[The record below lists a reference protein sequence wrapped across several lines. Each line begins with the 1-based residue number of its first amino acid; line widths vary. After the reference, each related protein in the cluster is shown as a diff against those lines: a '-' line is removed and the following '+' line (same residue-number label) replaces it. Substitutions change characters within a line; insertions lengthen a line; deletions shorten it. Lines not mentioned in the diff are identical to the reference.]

1 MRLYLPS
8 FSKKFG
14 LMIFNQK
21 YFFQAS
27 FITMVMGF
35 GMNLH
40 ASEVSQDEK
49 NIEKVVTQSF
59 KPLMDEY
66 GVAGMAIGVIYKGKS
81 YEKYYGVRFKDTNES
96 VNGQTLF
103 ELGSLSKTFTAIS
116 GTYAKNQGKISFN
129 DQPSKYIPA
138 LKNSEINKVNLLELL
153 TYTSGN
159 LPLQFPDDVKT
170 DKQILEYFKNW
181 KANNPPGAYREYSN
195 PSIGL
200 FGYLTAKSMNVSFS
214 SLLEEIIFPQLNLK
228 HTYVNVP
235 EEQKMNYAF
244 GYDEN
249 NKPIRVNPGP
259 LSDEAYGVKS
269 TLPDMLKFVKSNLNV
284 DTNSP
289 AMKKA
294 ILDTHKGYFKV
305 ADSGMTQAL
314 GWEMFSYPTTSE
326 ILQASN
332 SKQILLG
339 LNPVVK
345 ELSQPKSKVFHK
357 TGSTNGFGAY
367 ILLSP
372 EEDLG
377 LVMLMNKKIPNVDR
391 IKAAYNV
398 FEILK
403 NN

>member
-8 FSKKFG
+8 FFQKFN
-14 LMIFNQK
+14 LMVFNQK
-21 YFFQAS
+21 YFYQVS

-35 GMNLH
+35 GMNLY
-40 ASEVSQDEK
+40 ANEVSQNEEK
-49 NIEKVVTQSF
+49 IEKIVTQSF

-66 GVAGMAIGVIYKGKS
+66 GVAGMAVGVIYNGKN
-81 YEKYYGVRFKDTNES
+81 YENYYGVRSKDTNGS
-96 VNGQTLF
+96 VNSQTIF

-116 GTYAKNQGKISFN
+116 GTYAKNQGEISFD
-129 DQPSKYIPA
+129 DQPGKYVPA
-138 LKNSEINKVNLLELL
+138 LKKSEINKVNLLQLL
-153 TYTSGN
+153 TITSDN
-159 LPLQFPDDVKT
+159 LPLQFPDNIKT
-170 DKQILEYFKNW
+170 YKQILEYFKKW
-181 KANNPPGAYREYSN
+181 KVKNPPGTYREYSN

-200 FGYLTAKSMNVSFS
+200 FGYLTAKSMDVPFS

-235 EEQKMNYAF
+235 EAQKTNYAL

-249 NKPIRVNPGP
+249 NKPVRVNPGP

-269 TLPDMLKFVKSNLNV
+269 TLPDMLKFVNSNLNI
-284 DTNSP
+284 DKNSP
-289 AMKKA
+289 AMKKS

-332 SKQILLG
+332 SKQILMG
-339 LNPVVK
+339 SNPVVK
-345 ELSQPKSKVFHK
+345 VLLQPKSKVFHK

-367 ILLSP
+367 VLFIP
-372 EEDLG
+372 EEGFG

-398 FEILK
+398 FETLK

>member
-1 MRLYLPS
+1 MV
-8 FSKKFG
+8 FSQR
-14 LMIFNQK
+14 N
-21 YFFQAS
+21 FFQAS
-27 FITMVMGF
+27 SITIIMGF
-35 GMNLH
+35 GMPLH
-40 ASEVSQDEK
+40 ANEFSQNEK
-49 NIEKVVTQSF
+49 KIEKVVTQSF

-66 GVAGMAIGVIYKGKS
+66 GVAGMAIGIIYNGRS
-81 YEKYYGVRFKDTNES
+81 YENYYGVRSKDTNEN
-96 VNGQTLF
+96 VNSHTLF
-103 ELGSLSKTFTAIS
+103 ELGSLSKTFTAVS
-116 GTYAKNQGKISFN
+116 GTYANNQGKISFN
-129 DQPSKYIPA
+129 DHPSKYLPA

-159 LPLQFPDDVKT
+159 LPLQFPDNIKT
-170 DKQILEYFKNW
+170 DQQILEYFKNW
-181 KANNPPGAYREYSN
+181 KAKNPSGTYREYSN

-235 EEQKMNYAF
+235 EAQRTNYAF

-269 TLPDMLKFVKSNLNV
+269 TLPDMLKFVNSNLNV

-289 AMKKA
+289 VMKQA
-294 ILDTHKGYFKV
+294 IRDTQKGYFKV

-339 LNPVVK
+339 SNPVVK

-367 ILLSP
+367 VLFIP
-372 EEDLG
+372 EEGFG
-377 LVMLMNKKIPNVDR
+377 LVMLVNKKIPNIDR

-398 FEILK
+398 FETLK
-403 NN
+403 DH

>member
-1 MRLYLPS
+1 MRLYVPYFL
-8 FSKKFG
+8 KKFN
-14 LMIFNQK
+14 LMFFNQK

-27 FITMVMGF
+27 FITMVIGF
-35 GMNLH
+35 GMNLN
-40 ASEVSQDEK
+40 ASEVSQNEQ

-66 GVAGMAIGVIYKGKS
+66 GVAGMAIGVIYNGKS
-81 YEKYYGVRFKDTNES
+81 YEKYYGVRSKDTNES
-96 VNGQTLF
+96 VNSQTLF

-116 GTYAKNQGKISFN
+116 GTYANNQGKISFN
-129 DQPSKYIPA
+129 DHPSKYVPA
-138 LKNSEINKVNLLELL
+138 LKNSEIDKVNLLELL

-159 LPLQFPDDVKT
+159 LPLQFPDNIKT

-181 KANNPPGAYREYSN
+181 KVKNPPGTYREYSN

-200 FGYLTAKSMNVSFS
+200 FGYLTAKSMNVPFS
-214 SLLEEIIFPQLNLK
+214 SLLEKTVFPQLNLK

-235 EEQKMNYAF
+235 EAQKTNYAF

-269 TLPDMLKFVKSNLNV
+269 TLPDMLKFVNSNLNV

-305 ADSGMTQAL
+305 SDSGMTQAL

-339 LNPVVK
+339 SNPVV
-345 ELSQPKSKVFHK
+345 
-357 TGSTNGFGAY
+357 
-367 ILLSP
+367 
-372 EEDLG
+372 
-377 LVMLMNKKIPNVDR
+377 
-391 IKAAYNV
+391 
-398 FEILK
+398 
-403 NN
+403 

>member
-8 FSKKFG
+8 FFQKFN
-14 LMIFNQK
+14 LMVFNQK
-21 YFFQAS
+21 YFYQVS

-35 GMNLH
+35 GMNLY
-40 ASEVSQDEK
+40 ANEVSQNEEK
-49 NIEKVVTQSF
+49 IEKIVTQSF

-66 GVAGMAIGVIYKGKS
+66 GVAGMAVGVIYNGKN
-81 YEKYYGVRFKDTNES
+81 YENYYGVRSKDTNGS
-96 VNGQTLF
+96 VNSQTIF

-116 GTYAKNQGKISFN
+116 GTYAKNQGKISFD
-129 DQPSKYIPA
+129 DQPSKYVPA
-138 LKNSEINKVNLLELL
+138 LKKSEINKVNLLELL
-153 TYTSGN
+153 TFTSGN
-159 LPLQFPDDVKT
+159 LPLQFPDNIKT
-170 DKQILEYFKNW
+170 DKQILEYFKKW
-181 KANNPPGAYREYSN
+181 KVKNPPGTYREYSN

-200 FGYLTAKSMNVSFS
+200 FGYLTAKSMDVPFS

-235 EEQKMNYAF
+235 EAQKTNYAF

-249 NKPIRVNPGP
+249 NKPVRVNPGP

-269 TLPDMLKFVKSNLNV
+269 TLPDMLKFVNSNLNI
-284 DTNSP
+284 DKNSP
-289 AMKKA
+289 AMKKS

-332 SKQILLG
+332 SKQILMG
-339 LNPVVK
+339 SNPVVK
-345 ELSQPKSKVFHK
+345 VLSQPKSKVFHK

-367 ILLSP
+367 VLFIP
-372 EEDLG
+372 EEGFG

-398 FEILK
+398 FETLK

>member
-1 MRLYLPS
+1 MV
-8 FSKKFG
+8 FSQR
-14 LMIFNQK
+14 N
-21 YFFQAS
+21 FFQAS
-27 FITMVMGF
+27 IITIIMGF
-35 GMNLH
+35 GMPLH
-40 ASEVSQDEK
+40 ANEFSQNEK

-66 GVAGMAIGVIYKGKS
+66 GVAGMAIGIIYNGRS
-81 YEKYYGVRFKDTNES
+81 YENYYGVRSKDTNES
-96 VNGQTLF
+96 VNSQTLF
-103 ELGSLSKTFTAIS
+103 ELGSLSKTFTAVS
-116 GTYAKNQGKISFN
+116 GTYANNQGKISFN
-129 DQPSKYIPA
+129 DHPSKYLPA

-159 LPLQFPDDVKT
+159 LPLQFPDNIKT
-170 DKQILEYFKNW
+170 DQQILEYFKNW
-181 KANNPPGAYREYSN
+181 KAKNPFGTYREYSN

-235 EEQKMNYAF
+235 KAQRTNYAF

-269 TLPDMLKFVKSNLNV
+269 TLPDMLKFVNSNLNV

-289 AMKKA
+289 VMKQA
-294 ILDTHKGYFKV
+294 IRDTQKGYFKV

-339 LNPVVK
+339 SNPVVK

-367 ILLSP
+367 VLFIP
-372 EEDLG
+372 EEGFG
-377 LVMLMNKKIPNVDR
+377 LVMLMNKKIPNIDR

-398 FEILK
+398 FETLK
-403 NN
+403 DH

>member
-8 FSKKFG
+8 FFQKFN
-14 LMIFNQK
+14 LMVFNQK
-21 YFFQAS
+21 YFFQVS

-35 GMNLH
+35 GMNLY
-40 ASEVSQDEK
+40 ANEVSQNEEK
-49 NIEKVVTQSF
+49 IEKIVTQSF

-66 GVAGMAIGVIYKGKS
+66 GVAGMAVGVIYNGKN
-81 YEKYYGVRFKDTNES
+81 YENYYGVRSKDTNGS
-96 VNGQTLF
+96 VNSQTIF

-116 GTYAKNQGKISFN
+116 GTYAKNQGKISFD
-129 DQPSKYIPA
+129 DQPGKYVPA

-153 TYTSGN
+153 TFTSGN
-159 LPLQFPDDVKT
+159 LPLQFPDNIKT
-170 DKQILEYFKNW
+170 DKQILEYFKKW
-181 KANNPPGAYREYSN
+181 KVKNPPGTYREYSN

-200 FGYLTAKSMNVSFS
+200 FGYLTAKSMDVPFS

-235 EEQKMNYAF
+235 EAQKTNYAL

-249 NKPIRVNPGP
+249 NKPVRVNPGP

-269 TLPDMLKFVKSNLNV
+269 TLPDMLKFVNSNLNI
-284 DTNSP
+284 DKNSP
-289 AMKKA
+289 AMKKS

-332 SKQILLG
+332 SKQILMG
-339 LNPVVK
+339 SNPVVK
-345 ELSQPKSKVFHK
+345 VLSQPKSKVFHK

-367 ILLSP
+367 VLFIP
-372 EEDLG
+372 EEGFG

-398 FEILK
+398 FETLK

>member
-1 MRLYLPS
+1 MRLYVPYFLKKFNLMF
-8 FSKKFG
+8 FSKF
-14 LMIFNQK
+14 
-21 YFFQAS
+21 FFQAS
-27 FITMVMGF
+27 LITMVVGF
-35 GMNLH
+35 GMNLN
-40 ASEVSQDEK
+40 ASKVSQNEQ

-59 KPLMDEY
+59 KPLMNEY
-66 GVAGMAIGVIYKGKS
+66 GVAGMAIGVIYNGKT
-81 YEKYYGVRFKDTNES
+81 YEKYYGVRSKDTNES
-96 VNGQTLF
+96 VNSQTLF

-116 GTYAKNQGKISFN
+116 GTYANNQGKISFN
-129 DQPSKYIPA
+129 DHPSKYVSA
-138 LKNSEINKVNLLELL
+138 LKNSDIDKVNLLELL

-159 LPLQFPDDVKT
+159 LPLQFPDNIKT

-181 KANNPPGAYREYSN
+181 KVKNPPSTYREYSN
-195 PSIGL
+195 PSIGF
-200 FGYLTAKSMNVSFS
+200 FGYLTAKSMNVPFS
-214 SLLEEIIFPQLNLK
+214 SLLEKTIFPQLNLE

-235 EEQKMNYAF
+235 EAQKTNYAF

-249 NKPIRVNPGP
+249 NNPIRVNPGP

-269 TLPDMLKFVKSNLNV
+269 TLPDMLKFVNSNLNV

-305 ADSGMTQAL
+305 SDSGMTQAL

-339 LNPVVK
+339 SNPVVK

-367 ILLSP
+367 VLFIP
-372 EEDLG
+372 EEGFG
-377 LVMLMNKKIPNVDR
+377 LVMLMNKKIPNIDR

-398 FEILK
+398 FETLK
-403 NN
+403 DN

>member
-1 MRLYLPS
+1 
-8 FSKKFG
+8 
-14 LMIFNQK
+14 MIFNKK
-21 YFFQAS
+21 YFYQAS
-27 FITMVMGF
+27 LITIVMAF

-40 ASEVSQDEK
+40 ASEVSQNEQ

-66 GVAGMAIGVIYKGKS
+66 DVAGMAIGVIYNGKS
-81 YEKYYGVRFKDTNES
+81 YAKYYGVQSKDTNES
-96 VNGQTLF
+96 VNSQTLF
-103 ELGSLSKTFTAIS
+103 ELGSLSKIFTAIS
-116 GTYAKNQGKISFN
+116 GVYASNQGKISF
-129 DQPSKYIPA
+129 DDHPSKYEPS
-138 LKNSEINKVNLLELL
+138 LRNSEIDKVNLLELL

-159 LPLQFPDDVKT
+159 LPLQFPDNTKT

-181 KANNPPGAYREYSN
+181 KVKNPPGTYREYSN

-200 FGYLTAKSMNVSFS
+200 FGYLTAKSMNVPFS
-214 SLLEEIIFPQLNLK
+214 SLLEKTIFPQLTLK
-228 HTYVNVP
+228 NTYVNVP
-235 EEQKMNYAF
+235 KAQQKNYAF

-249 NKPIRVNPGP
+249 NKPIRVNFGP

-269 TLPDMLKFVKSNLNV
+269 TLPDMLKFVNLNINV
-284 DTNSP
+284 DTNSF

-294 ILDTHKGYFKV
+294 ILETHKGYFKV

-314 GWEMFSYPTTSE
+314 GWEMFSYPTTSK

-339 LNPVVK
+339 SNPVVK

-367 ILLSP
+367 VLFIP
-372 EEDLG
+372 EERFG
-377 LVMLMNKKIPNVDR
+377 LVMLMNKKIPNIDR

-398 FEILK
+398 FETLK
-403 NN
+403 DN

>member
-1 MRLYLPS
+1 
-8 FSKKFG
+8 
-14 LMIFNQK
+14 
-21 YFFQAS
+21 
-27 FITMVMGF
+27 MVF

-40 ASEVSQDEK
+40 ASEVSQNEQ

-66 GVAGMAIGVIYKGKS
+66 DVAGMAIGVIYNGKS
-81 YEKYYGVRFKDTNES
+81 YAKYYGVQSKDTNES

-103 ELGSLSKTFTAIS
+103 ELGSLSKIFTAIS
-116 GTYAKNQGKISFN
+116 GIYASNQGKISF
-129 DQPSKYIPA
+129 DDHPSKYEPS
-138 LKNSEINKVNLLELL
+138 LRNSEIDKVNLLELL

-159 LPLQFPDDVKT
+159 LPLQFPDNIKT

-181 KANNPPGAYREYSN
+181 KAKNPPGTYREYSN

-200 FGYLTAKSMNVSFS
+200 FGYLTAKSMNVPFS
-214 SLLEEIIFPQLNLK
+214 SLLEKTVFPQLNLK

-235 EEQKMNYAF
+235 EAQKTNYAF

-269 TLPDMLKFVKSNLNV
+269 TLPDMLKFVNSNLNV

-305 ADSGMTQAL
+305 SDSGMTQAL

-339 LNPVVK
+339 SNPVVK

-367 ILLSP
+367 VLFIP
-372 EEDLG
+372 EERFG

-398 FEILK
+398 FETLK
-403 NN
+403 DN

>member
-8 FSKKFG
+8 FFQKFN
-14 LMIFNQK
+14 LMVFNQK
-21 YFFQAS
+21 YFYQVS

-35 GMNLH
+35 GMNLY
-40 ASEVSQDEK
+40 ANEVSQNEEK
-49 NIEKVVTQSF
+49 IEKIVTQSF

-66 GVAGMAIGVIYKGKS
+66 GVAGMAVGVIYNGKN
-81 YEKYYGVRFKDTNES
+81 YENYYGVRSKDTNGS
-96 VNGQTLF
+96 VNSQTIF
-103 ELGSLSKTFTAIS
+103 ELGSLSKTFTAVS
-116 GTYAKNQGKISFN
+116 GTYAKNQGKISFD
-129 DQPSKYIPA
+129 DQPGKYVPA

-153 TYTSGN
+153 TFTSGN
-159 LPLQFPDDVKT
+159 LPLQFPDNIKT
-170 DKQILEYFKNW
+170 DKQILEYFKKW
-181 KANNPPGAYREYSN
+181 KVKNPPGTYREYSN

-200 FGYLTAKSMNVSFS
+200 FGYLTAKSMDVPFS

-235 EEQKMNYAF
+235 EAQKTNYAL

-249 NKPIRVNPGP
+249 NKPVRVNPGP

-269 TLPDMLKFVKSNLNV
+269 TLPDMLKFVNSNLNI
-284 DTNSP
+284 DKNSP
-289 AMKKA
+289 AMKKS

-332 SKQILLG
+332 SKQILMG
-339 LNPVVK
+339 SNPVVK
-345 ELSQPKSKVFHK
+345 VLSQPKSKVFHK

-367 ILLSP
+367 VLFIP
-372 EEDLG
+372 EEGFG

-398 FEILK
+398 FETLK

>member
-1 MRLYLPS
+1 MLSVTKKGFRLS
-8 FSKKFG
+8 FFTLAIG
-14 LMIFNQK
+14 LSTYSNA
-21 YFFQAS
+21 YD
-27 FITMVMGF
+27 V
-35 GMNLH
+35 
-40 ASEVSQDEK
+40 EK
-49 NIEKVVTQSF
+49 NKDNIETTINQSF
-59 KPLMDEY
+59 KPLMEKY
-66 GVAGMAIGVIYKGKS
+66 GVLGMAVGVIYKGGNH
-81 YEKYYGVRFKDTNES
+81 EQYYGIQSDIDNKAVDS
-96 VNGQTLF
+96 QTIF
-103 ELGSLSKTFTAIS
+103 ELGSVSKTFTAIS
-116 GTYAKNQGKISFN
+116 GTYANNQGKISFN
-129 DQPSKYIPA
+129 DHPSKYVPA
-138 LKNSEINKVNLLELL
+138 LKNSEIDKVNLLELL

-159 LPLQFPDDVKT
+159 LPLQFPDNIKT

-181 KANNPPGAYREYSN
+181 KVKNPPGTYREYSN

-200 FGYLTAKSMNVSFS
+200 FGYLTAKSMNVPFS
-214 SLLEEIIFPQLNLK
+214 SLLEKTVFPQLNLK

-235 EEQKMNYAF
+235 EAQKTNYAF

-269 TLPDMLKFVKSNLNV
+269 TLPDMLKFVNSNLNV

-305 ADSGMTQAL
+305 SDSGMTQAL

-339 LNPVVK
+339 SNPVVK

-367 ILLSP
+367 VLFIP
-372 EEDLG
+372 EEGFG

-398 FEILK
+398 FETLK
-403 NN
+403 DN

>member
-1 MRLYLPS
+1 MV
-8 FSKKFG
+8 FSQR
-14 LMIFNQK
+14 N
-21 YFFQAS
+21 FFQAS
-27 FITMVMGF
+27 SITIIMGF
-35 GMNLH
+35 GMPLH
-40 ASEVSQDEK
+40 ANEFSQNEK
-49 NIEKVVTQSF
+49 KIEKVVTQSF

-66 GVAGMAIGVIYKGKS
+66 GVAGMAIGVIYNGRS
-81 YEKYYGVRFKDTNES
+81 YENYYGVRSKDTNGS
-96 VNGQTLF
+96 VNSQTLF
-103 ELGSLSKTFTAIS
+103 ELGSLSKTFTAVS
-116 GTYAKNQGKISFN
+116 GTYANNQGKISFN
-129 DQPSKYIPA
+129 DHPSKYLPA

-159 LPLQFPDDVKT
+159 LPLQFPDNIKT
-170 DKQILEYFKNW
+170 DQQILEYFKNW
-181 KANNPPGAYREYSN
+181 KAKNPSGTYREYSN

-235 EEQKMNYAF
+235 EAQRTNYAF

-269 TLPDMLKFVKSNLNV
+269 TLPDMLKFVNSNLNV

-289 AMKKA
+289 VMKQA
-294 ILDTHKGYFKV
+294 IRDTQKGYFKV

-339 LNPVVK
+339 SNPVVK

-367 ILLSP
+367 VLFIP
-372 EEDLG
+372 EEEFG
-377 LVMLMNKKIPNVDR
+377 LVMLMNKKIPNIDR

-398 FEILK
+398 FETLK
-403 NN
+403 DH

>member
-1 MRLYLPS
+1 MV
-8 FSKKFG
+8 FSQR
-14 LMIFNQK
+14 I
-21 YFFQAS
+21 FFQAS
-27 FITMVMGF
+27 IITIIMGF
-35 GMNLH
+35 GMPLH
-40 ASEVSQDEK
+40 ANEFSQNEK
-49 NIEKVVTQSF
+49 KIEKVVTQSF
-59 KPLMDEY
+59 KPLVDEY
-66 GVAGMAIGVIYKGKS
+66 GVAGMAIGVIYNGRS
-81 YEKYYGVRFKDTNES
+81 YENYYGVRSKDTNES
-96 VNGQTLF
+96 VNSQTLF
-103 ELGSLSKTFTAIS
+103 ELGSLSKTFTAVS
-116 GTYAKNQGKISFN
+116 GTYANNQGKISFN
-129 DQPSKYIPA
+129 DHPSKYLPA

-159 LPLQFPDDVKT
+159 LPLQFPDNIKT
-170 DKQILEYFKNW
+170 DQQILEYFKNW
-181 KANNPPGAYREYSN
+181 KAKNPSGTYREYSN

-235 EEQKMNYAF
+235 EAQRTNYAF

-269 TLPDMLKFVKSNLNV
+269 TLPDMLKFVYSNLNV

-294 ILDTHKGYFKV
+294 IRDIQKGYFKV

-339 LNPVVK
+339 SNPVVK

-367 ILLSP
+367 VLFIP
-372 EEDLG
+372 EEEFG
-377 LVMLMNKKIPNVDR
+377 LVMLMNKKIPNIDR

-398 FEILK
+398 FETLK
-403 NN
+403 DH

>member
-1 MRLYLPS
+1 MV
-8 FSKKFG
+8 FSQ
-14 LMIFNQK
+14 IN
-21 YFFQAS
+21 FFQAS
-27 FITMVMGF
+27 IITIIMGF
-35 GMNLH
+35 GMPLH
-40 ASEVSQDEK
+40 ANEFSQNEK

-66 GVAGMAIGVIYKGKS
+66 GVAGMAIGVIYNGRS
-81 YEKYYGVRFKDTNES
+81 YENYYGVRSKDTNES
-96 VNGQTLF
+96 VNSQTLF
-103 ELGSLSKTFTAIS
+103 ELGSLSKTFTAVS
-116 GTYAKNQGKISFN
+116 GTYANNQGKISFN
-129 DQPSKYIPA
+129 YHPSKYLPA

-159 LPLQFPDDVKT
+159 LPLQFPDNIKT
-170 DKQILEYFKNW
+170 DQQILEYFKNW
-181 KANNPPGAYREYSN
+181 KAKNPSGTYREYSN

-235 EEQKMNYAF
+235 ESQRTNYAF

-269 TLPDMLKFVKSNLNV
+269 TLPDMLKFVNSNLNV

-289 AMKKA
+289 VMKQA
-294 ILDTHKGYFKV
+294 IRDTQKGYFKV

-339 LNPVVK
+339 SNPVVK

-367 ILLSP
+367 VLFIP
-372 EEDLG
+372 EEGFG
-377 LVMLMNKKIPNVDR
+377 LVMLMNKKIPNIDR

-398 FEILK
+398 FETLK
-403 NN
+403 DH

>member
-8 FSKKFG
+8 FFQKFN
-14 LMIFNQK
+14 LMVFNQK
-21 YFFQAS
+21 YFYQVS

-35 GMNLH
+35 GMNLY
-40 ASEVSQDEK
+40 ANEVSQNEEK
-49 NIEKVVTQSF
+49 IEKIVTQSF

-66 GVAGMAIGVIYKGKS
+66 GVAGMAVGVIYNGKN
-81 YEKYYGVRFKDTNES
+81 YENYYGVRSKDTNGS
-96 VNGQTLF
+96 VNSQTIF

-116 GTYAKNQGKISFN
+116 GTYAKNQGKISFD
-129 DQPSKYIPA
+129 DQPGKYVPA

-153 TYTSGN
+153 TFTSGN
-159 LPLQFPDDVKT
+159 LPLQFPDNIKT
-170 DKQILEYFKNW
+170 DKQILEYFKKW
-181 KANNPPGAYREYSN
+181 KVKNPPGTYREYSN

-200 FGYLTAKSMNVSFS
+200 FGYLTAKSMDVPFS

-235 EEQKMNYAF
+235 EAQKTNYAL

-249 NKPIRVNPGP
+249 NKPVRVNPGP

-269 TLPDMLKFVKSNLNV
+269 TLPDMLKFVNSNLNI
-284 DTNSP
+284 DKNSP

-332 SKQILLG
+332 SKQILMG
-339 LNPVVK
+339 SNPVVK
-345 ELSQPKSKVFHK
+345 VLSQPKSKVFHK

-367 ILLSP
+367 VLFIP
-372 EEDLG
+372 EEGFG

-398 FEILK
+398 FETLK

>member
-1 MRLYLPS
+1 MRLYV
-8 FSKKFG
+8 FSLLKKFK

-21 YFFQAS
+21 KICQAVI
-27 FITMVMGF
+27 ITMIMGF
-35 GMNLH
+35 GMHLH
-40 ASEVSQDEK
+40 ANEVSQNEK

-59 KPLMDEY
+59 KPLMDQY
-66 GVAGMAIGVIYKGKS
+66 GVAGMAIGVIYNGKN
-81 YEKYYGVRFKDTNES
+81 YEKYYGVRSRDDNKS
-96 VNGQTLF
+96 VNSQTLF

-129 DQPSKYIPA
+129 DHPSKYVPA
-138 LKNSEINKVNLLELL
+138 LRNSEIDKVNLLELV

-159 LPLQFPDDVKT
+159 LPLQFPDHVKT

-181 KANNPPGAYREYSN
+181 KAKNPSGTYREYSN

-200 FGYLTAKSMNVSFS
+200 FGYLTAKSMNVTFS
-214 SLLEEIIFPQLNLK
+214 SLLEKIIFPQLNLK

-235 EEQKMNYAF
+235 EAQKINYAF

-249 NKPIRVNPGP
+249 NNPVRVNPGP
-259 LSDEAYGVKS
+259 LADEAYGVKS
-269 TLPDMLKFVKSNLNV
+269 TLPDMLKFVNANLNV
-284 DTNSP
+284 DRNSA

-339 LNPVVK
+339 SNPVVK

-367 ILLSP
+367 VLFIP
-372 EEDLG
+372 EEGFG

-398 FEILK
+398 FETLK
-403 NN
+403 DN

>member
-8 FSKKFG
+8 FFQKFN
-14 LMIFNQK
+14 LMVFNQK
-21 YFFQAS
+21 YFYQVS

-35 GMNLH
+35 GMNLY
-40 ASEVSQDEK
+40 ANEVSQNEEK
-49 NIEKVVTQSF
+49 IEKIVTQSF

-66 GVAGMAIGVIYKGKS
+66 GVAGMAVGVIYNGKN
-81 YEKYYGVRFKDTNES
+81 YENYYGVRSKDTNGS
-96 VNGQTLF
+96 VNSQTIF

-116 GTYAKNQGKISFN
+116 GTYAKNQGKISFD
-129 DQPSKYIPA
+129 DQPGKYVPA

-153 TYTSGN
+153 TFTSGN
-159 LPLQFPDDVKT
+159 LPLQFPDNIKT
-170 DKQILEYFKNW
+170 DKQILEYFKKW
-181 KANNPPGAYREYSN
+181 KVKNPPGTYREYSN

-200 FGYLTAKSMNVSFS
+200 FGYLTAKSMDVPFS

-235 EEQKMNYAF
+235 EAQKTNYAF

-249 NKPIRVNPGP
+249 NKPVRVNPGP

-269 TLPDMLKFVKSNLNV
+269 KLPDMLKFVNSNLNI
-284 DTNSP
+284 DKNSP
-289 AMKKA
+289 AMKKS

-332 SKQILLG
+332 SKQILMG
-339 LNPVVK
+339 SNPVVK
-345 ELSQPKSKVFHK
+345 VLSQPKSKVFHK

-367 ILLSP
+367 VLFIP
-372 EEDLG
+372 EEGFG

-398 FEILK
+398 FETLK

>member
-1 MRLYLPS
+1 MRLYVSS
-8 FSKKFG
+8 FFKKFN
-14 LMIFNQK
+14 LMFFNQK

-27 FITMVMGF
+27 FITMIISF

-40 ASEVSQDEK
+40 ASEVSQNEY
-49 NIEKVVTQSF
+49 NIENVVTQSF

-66 GVAGMAIGVIYKGKS
+66 GVAGMAIGVIYNGKS
-81 YEKYYGVRFKDTNES
+81 YEKYYGVRSKDTNES
-96 VNGQTLF
+96 VNSQTLF

-116 GTYAKNQGKISFN
+116 GTYANNQGKISFN
-129 DQPSKYIPA
+129 DHPGKYVLD
-138 LKNSEINKVNLLELL
+138 LKNSEIDKVNLLELL
-153 TYTSGN
+153 TYTSGG
-159 LPLQFPDDVKT
+159 LPLQFPDNIKT
-170 DKQILEYFKNW
+170 DKQILEYFRNW
-181 KANNPPGAYREYSN
+181 KVKSPPGTYREYSN

-200 FGYLTAKSMNVSFS
+200 FGYLTAKSMNVPFS
-214 SLLEEIIFPQLNLK
+214 SLLEKTIFPQLNLK

-235 EEQKMNYAF
+235 EAQKKNYAF

-249 NKPIRVNPGP
+249 NKPIQVSPGP
-259 LSDEAYGVKS
+259 LSDEAYGIKS
-269 TLPDMLKFVKSNLNV
+269 TLPDMLKFVNSNLNV

-332 SKQILLG
+332 SKQIIFG
-339 LNPVVK
+339 SNPVAK
-345 ELSQPKSKVFHK
+345 ELLQPKSKVFHK

-367 ILLSP
+367 VLFIP
-372 EEDLG
+372 EEGFG

-398 FEILK
+398 FDTLK
-403 NN
+403 DN